1 MYLTCVSKYQQWLRN
16 HFKVEC
22 LNMTQYKF
30 KITVSDEEAGSQ
42 PLSEQDMIDYIVLR
56 LQSQSVIQVNK
67 VESVGV

>member
-1 MYLTCVSKYQQWLRN
+1 
-16 HFKVEC
+16 
-22 LNMTQYKF
+22 MTQYKF